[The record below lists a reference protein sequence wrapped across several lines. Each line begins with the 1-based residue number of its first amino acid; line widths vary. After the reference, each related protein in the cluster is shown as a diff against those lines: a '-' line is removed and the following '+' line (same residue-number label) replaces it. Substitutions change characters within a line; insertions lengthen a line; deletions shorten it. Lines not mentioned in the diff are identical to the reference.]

1 MANFILVEDVK
12 ISSDIII
19 NFEVVESISVSPTDP
34 KLTNIYLQ
42 NGKIF
47 TVKESVSEIF
57 SFMMRY

>member
-19 NFEVVESISVSPTDP
+19 NFEMVESISVSPTDP

>member
-1 MANFILVEDVK
+1 MANFILVEDVN

-19 NFEVVESISVSPTDP
+19 NFEVVESISVSPTNP
-34 KLTNIYLQ
+34 KLKNIYLK

-47 TVKESVSEIF
+47 NVKESVSEIF

>member
-19 NFEVVESISVSPTDP
+19 NFEMVESISVSPTDP
-34 KLTNIYLQ
+34 KLTNIYLK

-47 TVKESVSEIF
+47 NVKESVSEIF
-57 SFMMRY
+57 SFMMKY